1 MPTRKQRRRREKNF
15 RHEWEYVEVDP
26 ETGEERAVDPAELK
40 PEKPERSEQKPP
52 AARGKQPQRG
62 GARTRREPSP
72 PSWQRV
78 WKRTAMFAPVFALFI
93 YWTGHNSKNGVSGLS
108 IAVSTLVLVAFFAP
122 FSYLVDTMT
131 YRMWAKRAG
140 KTPQAPSQKDRRSK
154 R

>member
-1 MPTRKQRRRREKNF
+1 MPTRKQRRRREKSF

-26 ETGEERAVDPAELK
+26 ETGEERQVDPAELK
-40 PEKPERSEQKPP
+40 PEKPEKVEAKP
-52 AARGKQPQRG
+52 AHARGKQPGKGAGRG
-62 GARTRREPSP
+62 RREPPP

-93 YWTGHNSKNGVSGLS
+93 YWTGHNSKSGVSALS
-108 IAVSTLVLVAFFAP
+108 IAVSTVVLVAFFAP

-131 YRMWAKRAG
+131 YRMWLKRSGAQGQPPAK
-140 KTPQAPSQKDRRSK
+140 KK

>member
-1 MPTRKQRRRREKNF
+1 MPTRKQRRRREKSF
-15 RHEWEYVEVDP
+15 RHEWEYVEIDP
-26 ETGEERAVDPAELK
+26 ETGEERTVDPTELK
-40 PEKPERSEQKPP
+40 PERAERKEHKPA

-62 GARTRREPSP
+62 GRTRREPPP

-140 KTPQAPSQKDRRSK
+140 KAPEQKTPRSK